1 VRNKKITENK
11 TKKKQ
16 QRNHQMKTKIKAGC
30 FLMFFSLYY
39 FIFTEKKNK
48 KRKNPITKNFGT
60 CSHVKKRIF

>member
-39 FIFTEKKNK
+39 FIFTEKKTK
-48 KRKNPITKNFGT
+48 KE
-60 CSHVKKRIF
+60 RIQLQKTLVLVLT